1 MRAQSRGEATR
12 DRILDVA
19 TRCFAQSGYNAVG
32 VAAICHQA
40 GVSKGAFYYHFESK
54 QAVFLESLNRWLQ
67 EFQQALEATAAEAR
81 TVPERLLKMSR
92 LMARVFDTEGGQ
104 TPMFLEF
111 WTQASREP
119 TVRAATTAP
128 YHSFQRFF
136 ADLIRQ
142 GIAEGTLIPVD
153 PEAAAQ
159 AVISL
164 ASGMLLQ
171 GLLDPQGQDW
181 GQVAERSMRILLDG
195 LGTRSS

>member
-1 MRAQSRGEATR
+1 MHARSRGEVTR
-12 DRILDVA
+12 DQILDVA
-19 TRCFAQSGYNAVG
+19 TRCFAQSGYDAVG
-32 VAAICHQA
+32 VAEICRRA

-54 QAVFLESLNRWLQ
+54 QAVFLESLSRWLRD
-67 EFQQALEATAAEAR
+67 FQHALEATAAGAR

-92 LMARVFDTEGGQ
+92 LMSRVFGAGDSQ

-111 WTQASREP
+111 WTQASRDP
-119 TVRAATTAP
+119 TIRAATTAP
-128 YHSFQRFF
+128 YRSFQRFF

-142 GIAEGTLIPVD
+142 GVAEGTLAPVD

-159 AVISL
+159 TVISL

-181 GQVAERSMRILLDG
+181 GQVAEHSMRILLDG
-195 LGTRSS
+195 LGSQSS